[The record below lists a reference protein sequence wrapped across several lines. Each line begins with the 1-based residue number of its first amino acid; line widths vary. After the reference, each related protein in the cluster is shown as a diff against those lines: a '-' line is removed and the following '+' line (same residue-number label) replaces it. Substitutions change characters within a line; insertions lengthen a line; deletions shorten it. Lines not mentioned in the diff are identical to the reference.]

1 MREAGTN
8 SKTWLLLKLH
18 IWLLSELPKLR
29 SHTQDSTATIQD
41 LEQIIQAPHAYS
53 SRSHSHS
60 TPLLHSP
67 VYTLLTPIPAY
78 SWQSIIPARASF
90 LFLSLPPPIWL
101 SYLFAVAPLLH
112 AYPPLQVSSSRSSAV
127 SSCSNHVLRPV
138 FPPLIERRPG
148 LRPRPHNFTL
158 PDKDDTNFIPRLL
171 YVW

>member
-78 SWQSIIPARASF
+78 SWQSTIPIRASF

-101 SYLFAVAPLLH
+101 SYRSFFSLL
-112 AYPPLQVSSSRSSAV
+112 
-127 SSCSNHVLRPV
+127 C
-138 FPPLIERRPG
+138 
-148 LRPRPHNFTL
+148 FTL
-158 PDKDDTNFIPRLL
+158 ILPCKSLFFSLL
-171 YVW
+171 PLVSLPSLFFSLLVPCPFAHANYS